1 MVETLLPVSNA
12 KSTNNNGNT
21 ALMFSVIRGNN
32 KIVELLL
39 PFSDIKAKNKLG
51 MTALDLAKYYRHD
64 QIVKLFQWAGQKLVK
79 IIKQLFFGV
88 LLSRFITFFFLRF
101 LPLLKFLVQNQDYSR
116 LLNCWGR
123 TTKFVWFFSS
133 SQTDVDHSKQ
143 DTTCKLN
150 RLIQQ

>member
-1 MVETLLPVSNA
+1 MVEILLPLSDA

-64 QIVKLFQWAGQKLVK
+64 QIVKLFQQ
-79 IIKQLFFGV
+79 
-88 LLSRFITFFFLRF
+88 
-101 LPLLKFLVQNQDYSR
+101 
-116 LLNCWGR
+116 
-123 TTKFVWFFSS
+123 
-133 SQTDVDHSKQ
+133 HSYEPGKS
-143 DTTCKLN
+143 
-150 RLIQQ
+150 